1 MTYTDFD
8 RIINEYGLGR
18 TPRNNGYILVFKNK
32 VAIGNIQL
40 TKKINRSILWLY
52 PYSGEILNHIKEED
66 LRERLAN
73 KIKQI
78 KENIQ
83 RERIHSLDKDFNDL
97 P

>member
-8 RIINEYGLGR
+8 RIVCEYGLGR

-32 VAIGNIQL
+32 VAIGNILL
-40 TKKINRSILWLY
+40 TKKINRSILWL
-52 PYSGEILNHIKEED
+52 SNFCEILNHIKEED
-66 LRERLAN
+66 LRERLET

-83 RERIHSLDKDFNDL
+83 KERIKSLDIDF
-97 P
+97 

>member
-8 RIINEYGLGR
+8 RIISEYGIGR
-18 TPRNNGYILVFKNK
+18 TGGYNGFILTFKD
-32 VAIGNIQL
+32 VAFGSL
-40 TKKINRSILWLY
+40 HFTKKINRSILWL
-52 PYSGEILNHIKEED
+52 SNFSEILNHIKEED
-66 LRERLAN
+66 LRERLET

-83 RERIHSLDKDFNDL
+83 KERIKSLDKDFNDL

>member
-8 RIINEYGLGR
+8 RIISEYGIGR
-18 TPRNNGYILVFKNK
+18 TGSYNGFILNFKD
-32 VAIGNIQL
+32 VAIGNIHF

-52 PYSGEILNHIKEED
+52 PFTGETLNHIKEED
-66 LRERLAN
+66 LQERLSN

-83 RERIHSLDKDFNDL
+83 RERIKSLGNDFNDT
-97 P
+97 